1 MYANQNV
8 NNPMRYKNGNFPN
21 KMNTIKYVLNTK
33 TAKVKMYNAGGN
45 DCIIDMKDDEQL
57 ICMLKKK
64 FSDFIF
70 STNLIPI

>member
-33 TAKVKMYNAGGN
+33 TAKVKMYNAGEMTFWN
-45 DCIIDMKDDEQL
+45 IIASKISKCKVSSNQNNAQ
-57 ICMLKKK
+57 IKKH
-64 FSDFIF
+64 
-70 STNLIPI
+70 